1 MLNPRQILLIK
12 VSWSYLSGR
21 LEEFGDT
28 FYRILFDLEPSLRA
42 MFKNNMEAQQEKFSA
57 MVNYIVAHIQHTP
70 GLDPD
75 LRQLGHRHIDYGVA
89 PEHYD
94 TVMIA
99 FLLALEKRLKRKW
112 DNETKEA
119 WTMAFVYVVS
129 QMRRPMKASA

>member
-21 LEEFGDT
+21 IEEFGDT
-28 FYRILFDLEPSLRA
+28 FYRTLFEMEPTLKA
-42 MFKNNMEAQQEKFSA
+42 MFKNDMAHQHQKFST
-57 MVNYIVAHIQHTP
+57 MINHIVAHIQHTP
-70 GLDPD
+70 GLDPE
-75 LRQLGHRHIDYGVA
+75 LRQMGHRHIDYGVA

-94 TVMIA
+94 SMMIA

-119 WTMAFVYVVS
+119 WTMGFVYVVS
-129 QMRRPMKASA
+129 QMRRPMKATA